1 MVWLIDSGKQTN
13 KMNNKTLKSEISQ
26 AKEKLLNGGDLN
38 LIKSSLRKKYG
49 VINTQKILLKS
60 EKIILKENEDK
71 VLTLLEENKEID
83 QIRNSL
89 DAKLHESM
97 KDKIIKLSMASFK
110 NKKIARINELL
121 CLSSNLQDIIDEVAS
136 IHFGRED
143 VIGQINLYYDNLIA
157 EQKGERNVKIFSGLG
172 LVVLGIFITFL
183 SKFILVN
190 LMGGNSYFFTYGL
203 IIGGLG
209 MFFQGVMM
217 DTAVRVDLS
226 DL

>member
-1 MVWLIDSGKQTN
+1 LVWLIDSGKQTN

-89 DAKLHESM
+89 DAKLHVSM

>member
-89 DAKLHESM
+89 DAKLHVSM

>member
-1 MVWLIDSGKQTN
+1 
-13 KMNNKTLKSEISQ
+13 MNNKTLKSEISQ